1 MSRRVLV
8 TNDDGVDSPGVIE
21 LARVA
26 CAAGYDVLVAA
37 PLHQSSGSAAGLWFD
52 RSAGPPVTSREVPD
66 LDASVLAVA
75 AHPGMIAL
83 LAMTGQLGPI
93 PDVVLSGINDASNL
107 GSGVLHSGT
116 AGAAIVG
123 AAHGAAAA
131 AVSLYCDEIP
141 DGDPRCWATAGAV
154 VAGII
159 DDIAATRGT
168 VVNINVPNVE
178 QLTKP
183 LMRARWQPDGC
194 VPSLLPFI
202 AAFHEANGTEM
213 VAPDL
218 RRPPGSDLELV
229 PAGYPTVSTLPIG
242 GVTAATPDWLD
253 RLPDL
258 SLTSTIK
265 ESSWPVQ

>member
-1 MSRRVLV
+1 MTRVLV
-8 TNDDGVDSPGVIE
+8 SNDDGVDSPGVIE

-26 CAAGYDVLVAA
+26 RAAGYDVLVAA

-52 RSAGPPVTSREVPD
+52 RSARPPVTSREVPG
-66 LDASVLAVA
+66 LDAPVLAVA

-93 PDVVLSGINDASNL
+93 PDLVLSGINDASNL

-141 DGDPRCWATAGAV
+141 DSDPRRWATAGAV
-154 VAGII
+154 VAGIL
-159 DDIAATRGT
+159 DDIAGSRGT
-168 VVNINVPNVE
+168 AVNINVPNVE
-178 QLTKP
+178 ELSKP
-183 LMRARWQPDGC
+183 LVRARWQPDGC
-194 VPSLLPFI
+194 VPSLLPFL
-202 AAFHEANGTEM
+202 AAFHVANGTEM
-213 VAPDL
+213 TAPDL
-218 RRPPGSDLELV
+218 RRPPGSDLDLV

-242 GVTAATPDWLD
+242 GGARETPAWLD

-265 ESSWPVQ
+265 ETPWPAQ